1 MRILREHD
9 YPDNTARPIAK
20 WRIKD
25 LVQALIQTDVGR
37 NGDVE
42 DCKDEDSDDDG
53 NSDDDPSH
61 EGANGDV
68 EDYEDEDS
76 DDTGDSDDDPS
87 HERANEFSHEGANEG
102 AADNT
107 TALGFLKLL
116 QVDVGTLEEGFDD
129 LAATK
134 YTEGPEGIDTVAN
147 STKSSI
153 LPATSFV
160 AGFANAIV
168 SFSASF
174 SKTLVLADP
183 NVKSSVLK
191 AALQPYL
198 FRAPNSNLVKR
209 IRREYEITPL

>member
-1 MRILREHD
+1 MRSFASTMATTEVMYEGTTRKADLVRNLRERD

-20 WRIKD
+20 WRIKV

-42 DCKDEDSDDDG
+42 DCEDEDSDDHGD
-53 NSDDDPSH
+53 SDDDPSH

-68 EDYEDEDS
+68 EDCEDEDS
-76 DDTGDSDDDPS
+76 DDDGDSDDDPS
-87 HERANEFSHEGANEG
+87 HERANESSHEGANEG

-116 QVDVGTLEEGFDD
+116 H
-129 LAATK
+129 
-134 YTEGPEGIDTVAN
+134 
-147 STKSSI
+147 
-153 LPATSFV
+153 
-160 AGFANAIV
+160 
-168 SFSASF
+168 
-174 SKTLVLADP
+174 
-183 NVKSSVLK
+183 
-191 AALQPYL
+191 L

>member
-1 MRILREHD
+1 VRILREHD

-42 DCKDEDSDDDG
+42 DCEDEDSDDD
-53 NSDDDPSH
+53 
-61 EGANGDV
+61 
-68 EDYEDEDS
+68 
-76 DDTGDSDDDPS
+76 GDSDDDPS
-87 HERANEFSHEGANEG
+87 HERANESSHEGANEG

-116 QVDVGTLEEGFDD
+116 H
-129 LAATK
+129 
-134 YTEGPEGIDTVAN
+134 
-147 STKSSI
+147 
-153 LPATSFV
+153 
-160 AGFANAIV
+160 
-168 SFSASF
+168 
-174 SKTLVLADP
+174 
-183 NVKSSVLK
+183 
-191 AALQPYL
+191 L